1 MPTPTYD
8 LIASTTL
15 ASAASDVGFFGIP
28 NTYRDLRIVTF
39 APSGASTAWTIIAR
53 ASSDAGSNYSYVQMA
68 GSGSSATS
76 GSGTVSY
83 FFAGTKGVSTSTV
96 GILDIFD
103 YAQTDKHKTAI
114 SRRNNAGAQVASEAM
129 RWASTSAITS
139 IVLSISV
146 GGSEVLEAGT
156 TISLY
161 GIAG

>member
-28 NTYRDLRIVTF
+28 NTYRDLRIVSSS
-39 APSGASTAWTIIAR
+39 PSGASIGWTIVAR
-53 ASSDAGSNYSYVQMA
+53 VNGDSGSNYTYVQMA

-76 GSGTVSY
+76 GAGTVSY
-83 FFAGTKGVSTSTV
+83 FFAGTKGVSTPTV

-103 YAQTDKHKTAI
+103 YAQTNKHKTAI

-139 IVLSISV
+139 IVITISV

-156 TISLY
+156 TVSLF
-161 GIAG
+161 GITG